1 MNADSKKIVFSGAQ
15 PTGSLTLGNYIG
27 AVQNWKTLEQDYDC
41 LYCIVDSHS
50 LTVRQDPKE
59 FQKTCL
65 SFLVQYL
72 ASGLDPEK
80 NIIYFQSHVPQ
91 HAELS
96 WMLGCNTYIG
106 ELNRM
111 TQFKDKSEKNK
122 DNINSGL
129 FTYPVLMAADILLYR
144 ANLVPVGEDQKQHLE
159 LTRDIANRFNNAY
172 GETFPIPEAY
182 IPKVGAR
189 IMSLQDPTKK
199 MSKSD
204 VDANGTIFLMDSED
218 VIMKKM
224 KRAVTDSENCVA
236 YRDEQPGVKNL
247 ITIYSRLSNLS
258 TEEIVGKY
266 EGKGYGAFKKDT
278 AEVMIE
284 FLRPFRKSY
293 DDYMNNLDYVEQIY
307 KSGAKRAYIL
317 AEETMTSVRQGMGLI
332 QK

>member
-1 MNADSKKIVFSGAQ
+1 MVDQNKKVVFSGAQ

-27 AVQNWKTLEQDYDC
+27 AVQNWKVLEKEHDC

-59 FQKTCL
+59 FYKASL

-96 WMLGCNTYIG
+96 WILGCNTYVG

-111 TQFKDKSEKNK
+111 TQFKDKSEKHK

-159 LTRDIANRFNNAY
+159 LTRDVAIRFNNLY
-172 GETFPIPEAY
+172 GETFPIPEAH

-189 IMSLQDPTKK
+189 IMSLQEPNKK

-204 VDANGTIFLMDSED
+204 ENINGTILLMDSED

-224 KRAVTDSENCVA
+224 KRAVTDSENFVA

-247 ITIYSRLSNLS
+247 ITIHSSLSGLS
-258 TEEIVGKY
+258 IEEVVAKY
-266 EGKGYGAFKKDT
+266 EGKGYGAFKTDT
-278 AEVMIE
+278 AEVVIE
-284 FLRPFRKSY
+284 FLRPFKKRY
-293 DDYMNNLDYVEQIY
+293 EDYMNNLDYVEKVY
-307 KSGAKRAYIL
+307 KTGAKRAYEL
-317 AEETMTSVRQGMGLI
+317 AEDTMTLVRKRIGLI

>member
-1 MNADSKKIVFSGAQ
+1 MSNQSKKIVFSGAQ

-27 AVQNWKTLEQDYDC
+27 AVQNWKVLEEEHNC

-50 LTVRQDPKE
+50 LTIRHDPKE
-59 FQKTCL
+59 FRKTSL

-96 WMLGCNTYIG
+96 WILGCNTYVG
-106 ELNRM
+106 ELSRM

-144 ANLVPVGEDQKQHLE
+144 ANLVPVGDDQKQHLE
-159 LTRDIANRFNNAY
+159 ITRDIAMRFNNLY
-172 GETFPIPEAY
+172 GETFPIPEVY
-182 IPKVGAR
+182 TPKVGAR
-189 IMSLQDPTKK
+189 IMSLQEPTKK

-204 VDANGTIFLMDSED
+204 DNVNGTIFLMDSDD

-224 KRAVTDSENCVA
+224 KRAVTDNENLVA

-247 ITIYSRLSNLS
+247 ITIYSRLSGLS
-258 TEEIVGKY
+258 IEEIVSKY

-278 AEVMIE
+278 AEVIIE
-284 FLRPFRKSY
+284 FLRPFKKSY
-293 DDYMNNLDYVEQIY
+293 EDYMNNLDYVEKVY
-307 KSGAKRAYIL
+307 KNGAKRAYEL
-317 AEETMTSVRQGMGLI
+317 AEDTMSLVRNRIGLI
-332 QK
+332 EK